1 MDPGSHAGIFLFL
14 AVKSTENAR
23 FRVYKTADRRCHSA
37 PRQPFQPQLHILPVD
52 VKHAIFSARLY
63 YLMLVVEIGLLINKS
78 RP

>member
-1 MDPGSHAGIFLFL
+1 MFLD
-14 AVKSTENAR
+14 VKFTHNAR
-23 FRVYKTADRRCHSA
+23 PRACTPADRRCHSA
-37 PRQPFQPQLHILPVD
+37 HRHPFQPQLHLLPVD